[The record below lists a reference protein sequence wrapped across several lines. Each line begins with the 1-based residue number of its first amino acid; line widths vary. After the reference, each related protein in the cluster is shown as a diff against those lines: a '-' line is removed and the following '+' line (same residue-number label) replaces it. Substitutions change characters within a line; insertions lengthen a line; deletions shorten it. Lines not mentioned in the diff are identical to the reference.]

1 MQPEF
6 KMPDFLKNN
15 SADEIHQRM
24 MNNLPGDIDDMPGGF
39 PYDFTMPAALEKE
52 ELINYHL
59 ARAIMIAFPQYAWDD
74 WLDMHGQQV
83 HLPRHQP
90 NKAYGSV
97 SVVGVAGTVI
107 TAGTVFCTPATDTG
121 PSIEFVTLENAEI
134 GEDGEILIQVQAVQA
149 GPGSNVAANTV
160 TMMAKPD
167 KGIVEIDNPDP
178 INGGTD
184 RESNDDFYDRI
195 AAEYANS
202 MTYIGNDADYKR
214 WAMQAGAGGCIV
226 VPAAEGPGTVKLVL
240 VDGNGQPANEK
251 LVQDVYD
258 YIISPDDRSK
268 RLLPTACAKLIC
280 VPATTVE
287 ISYTITGLIYD
298 KTTDIEQI
306 KTDFAESVKPVYSK
320 AKGQNILRYNDI
332 RPLIKD
338 IAGVLD
344 FGEFLVNGSIENIK
358 LESEEYPETGTLY
371 FEGEQYG

>member
-1 MQPEF
+1 MQPDF
-6 KMPDFLKNN
+6 NIPDFLKNN

-52 ELINYHL
+52 EFINYHL
-59 ARAIMIAFPQYAWDD
+59 VRTIMIAFPQYAWDD
-74 WLDMHGQQV
+74 WLDMHGRQV
-83 HLPRHQP
+83 HLVRHPPQ
-90 NKAYGSV
+90 KAYGSV
-97 SVVGVAGTVI
+97 SVSGIAD
-107 TAGTVFCTPATDTG
+107 TAIPSGTVFCTSATDTG

-134 GEDGEILIQVQAVQA
+134 GESGEVSVQVQAVQA
-149 GPGSNVAANTV
+149 GSGSNVAANTV

-167 KGIVEIDNPDP
+167 KGVMSVNNPEP

-195 AAEYANS
+195 AAEYDNS
-202 MTYIGNDADYKR
+202 MTYIGNDADYIR

-240 VDGNGQPANEK
+240 VDGNGQPANDK
-251 LVQDVYD
+251 LVQDVHD
-258 YIISPDDRSK
+258 YIISPDDRSA

-280 VPATTVE
+280 APATTIE
-287 ISYTITGLIYD
+287 ISYTITGLVYD
-298 KTTDIEQI
+298 QTTDIGQI
-306 KTDFAESVKPVYSK
+306 KEDFGMAVKEVYGK
-320 AKGQNILRYNDI
+320 AKGNSILRYNDV

-344 FGEFLVNGSIENIK
+344 FEEFLMNNGTENIRLK
-358 LESEEYPETGTLY
+358 SEEYPETGTLD
-371 FEGEQYG
+371 FS